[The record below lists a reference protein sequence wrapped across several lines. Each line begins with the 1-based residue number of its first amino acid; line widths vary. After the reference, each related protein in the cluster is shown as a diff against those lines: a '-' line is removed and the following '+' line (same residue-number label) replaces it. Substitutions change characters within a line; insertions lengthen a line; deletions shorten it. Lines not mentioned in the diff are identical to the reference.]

1 MREALDAG
9 IAGVAGAAPSETNK
23 GDFDTLK
30 TEMLAAQSQVME
42 KIGALESKLGG
53 DDTNQKENPPVAAA
67 STEQPAAETTALIE
81 EL

>member
-30 TEMLAAQSQVME
+30 TEMLAAQS
-42 KIGALESKLGG
+42 
-53 DDTNQKENPPVAAA
+53 
-67 STEQPAAETTALIE
+67 
-81 EL
+81 